1 MNEQQRKFE
10 LYLDGQ
16 ITECRQHSKLL
27 AADERVE
34 EGNFEKVRAN
44 VYEIFKTILS
54 AAEKVCGKDDG
65 ARKRF
70 FLQKTDEIPANWTT
84 SYEEAKKQG
93 VKFGLWIEPEKQGDV
108 EKMHIESIKLD
119 TVREIKE
126 MCMQIW
132 EETT

>member
-10 LYLDGQ
+10 SYLAEQ
-16 ITECRQHSKLL
+16 IAACRQRGKLL
-27 AADERVE
+27 AEDDRMD

-54 AAEKVCGKDDG
+54 VAERVCGKDDS
-65 ARKRF
+65 ARRDF
-70 FLQKTDEIPANWTT
+70 FLQKAEQIPVSWTA
-84 SYEEAKKQG
+84 SYEKAKQT
-93 VKFGLWIEPEKQGDV
+93 GDV

-119 TVREIKE
+119 AIQEIKD

-132 EETT
+132 GETT

>member
-10 LYLDGQ
+10 LYLDEQ
-16 ITECRQHSKLL
+16 IIECRQHSKLL
-27 AADERVE
+27 AADERMD

-70 FLQKTDEIPANWTT
+70 FLQKMDEIPANWTT
-84 SYEEAKKQG
+84 SYEKASQHR
-93 VKFGLWIEPEKQGDV
+93 DV
-108 EKMHIESIKLD
+108 DKMHIESIKLD

-132 EETT
+132 EENT

>member
-10 LYLDGQ
+10 SYLAEQ
-16 ITECRQHSKLL
+16 IAACRQRSKLL
-27 AADERVE
+27 AEDDRMD

-54 AAEKVCGKDDG
+54 VAERVCGKDDS
-65 ARKRF
+65 ARRDF
-70 FLQKTDEIPANWTT
+70 FLQKAEQIPVSWTA
-84 SYEEAKKQG
+84 SYEKAKQN
-93 VKFGLWIEPEKQGDV
+93 GDV

-119 TVREIKE
+119 AIQEIKD

>member
-1 MNEQQRKFE
+1 MDKQQKFE
-10 LYLDGQ
+10 FYLDEQ
-16 ITECRQHSKLL
+16 IVACKQRSKLL
-27 AADERVE
+27 AEDDRMD

-54 AAEKVCGKDDG
+54 VAERACGNDDL
-65 ARKRF
+65 AKKRF
-70 FLQKTDEIPANWTT
+70 FLQKTEQIPMSWAN
-84 SYEEAKKQG
+84 SYEKAKQNR
-93 VKFGLWIEPEKQGDV
+93 DA

-119 TVREIKE
+119 TIQEIKD